1 VRPLKRIDVWTPGV
15 EFKGGIQEYSR
26 RLVEALAAV
35 RPQARI
41 RVFAKNDAGGGE
53 SLPGDVRRVCFGRVP
68 ARLRTPAFAAR
79 LATANRVSPPDLI
92 VATHA
97 NFGPLATFGG
107 APVPFIVSAHG
118 VEVWNL
124 RDERRR
130 RALAQAW
137 RILPVG
143 EHTASRLRAEVP
155 DLPPMAVLAN
165 TVDESRFAIG
175 APPRSLRERF
185 GIGAGDRVLL
195 TVNRFSAAESYRG
208 YDVTLDAFATL
219 RGSHPN
225 LHWIVAGTGDDRER
239 FAREVQ
245 RRGLADRV
253 HLPGFVPDA
262 ELPGFYRLCDL
273 FVMPSRLEGFGIVYL
288 EAMACGRP
296 ALGGNADGAVDAL
309 AGGELG
315 MLVDPDDAKALA
327 TSIDG
332 FLRGN
337 GQNPL
342 LRQPEQLRAAMLARF
357 GRERFRARLDEIL
370 SEFEAS
376 R

>member
-1 VRPLKRIDVWTPGV
+1 MRPLKRIDVWTPGV

-26 RLVEALAAV
+26 RLVEALTAV
-35 RPQARI
+35 RPQARV
-41 RVFAKNDAGGGE
+41 RVFAKNDAGGGDA
-53 SLPGDVRRVCFGRVP
+53 LPDGVHRACFGSVP
-68 ARLRTPAFAAR
+68 MQLRTPVFAAR
-79 LATANRVSPPDLI
+79 LAAAIRMSAPDLI
-92 VATHA
+92 LATHA
-97 NFGPLATFGG
+97 NFGPIATFGG
-107 APVPFIVSAHG
+107 ASVPFAVAAHG

-130 RALAQAW
+130 RALARAW

-143 EHTASRLRAEVP
+143 EHTAARMRAEIRN
-155 DLPPMAVLAN
+155 LSPMAVLSN
-165 TVDESRFAIG
+165 TVDDSRFTIG
-175 APPRSLRERF
+175 DPAKGLRERF
-185 GIGAGDRVLL
+185 GIGVADRVLL
-195 TVNRFSAAESYRG
+195 TVNRFSAAETYRG

-262 ELPGFYRLCDL
+262 ELPDYYRLCDL

-288 EAMACGRP
+288 EAMACGKP
-296 ALGGNADGAVDAL
+296 AIGGNADGAVDAL

-327 TSIDG
+327 TSMDG
-332 FLRGN
+332 FLRGDR
-337 GQNPL
+337 QNPL